1 MADSAAVSRKARD
14 RGRLTAVGESQRG
27 TVMSGSVPIKP
38 LAECDSWGVLK
49 LENGLEIL
57 IDDEVVE
64 RLHAKSSTVEE
75 AVCSIQS
82 SFASE
87 DRMVIGLRV
96 NGRNVDSQMMQDTL
110 AQPLLSLER
119 LEIMT
124 GTRAELVTEA
134 MDQASNCLEETE
146 RACQVAAELLTQG
159 DTAEAAKSLGECF
172 RVWQQIHDAVAKSI
186 EMLRLSPD
194 EMVIRDMPLVE
205 IINKPVATLKQ
216 IKEALEARDHVLLA
230 DILQYEL
237 VEVTQGWH
245 DMVAKLRSEAGEMA
259 TKAS

>member
-1 MADSAAVSRKARD
+1 
-14 RGRLTAVGESQRG
+14 
-27 TVMSGSVPIKP
+27 
-38 LAECDSWGVLK
+38 LK

-57 IDDEVVE
+57 IDDKVVE
-64 RLHAKSSTVEE
+64 RIPAESSTVEE
-75 AVCSIQS
+75 ALCSIQS
-82 SFASE
+82 SFSSE

-96 NGRNVDSQMMQDTL
+96 NGQNVDSQMMGDTL
-110 AQPLLSLER
+110 AKPLSSLER

-146 RACQVAAELLTQG
+146 RACQEAAELLTKG

-186 EMLRLSPD
+186 EMLRLNPD
-194 EMVIRDMPLVE
+194 ELMINDVPLVE
-205 IINKPVATLKQ
+205 VISKPVETLKQ
-216 IKEALEARDHVLLA
+216 IKEALQARDHVLLA

-245 DMVAKLRSEAGEMA
+245 DMVARLRSEADELTAKA
-259 TKAS
+259 T